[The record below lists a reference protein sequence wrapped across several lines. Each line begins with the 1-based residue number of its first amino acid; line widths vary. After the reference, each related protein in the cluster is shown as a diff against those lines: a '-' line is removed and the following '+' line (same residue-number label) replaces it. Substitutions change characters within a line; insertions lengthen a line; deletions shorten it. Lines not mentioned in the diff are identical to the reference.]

1 MDTPQIQLHDHWLG
15 TGTSIQSG
23 RINLQTKHHIS
34 FWFECFGPNIIG
46 IETQN
51 CKWNTTINL
60 MKIRVVKYLWK
71 GEINLLMINSCVQL
85 SGNKYPKYI
94 FVDTNLLFF
103 RFTNIVCRWP
113 GSVHNSFIFNNS
125 ALIQMLETSNACGW
139 LLGDSRLCNG
149 LRQYLMKPK
158 LNPSTQ
164 AEEKYNMAHAKTRVV
179 IERAFGVCKS
189 RFR

>member
-1 MDTPQIQLHDHWLG
+1 
-15 TGTSIQSG
+15 
-23 RINLQTKHHIS
+23 
-34 FWFECFGPNIIG
+34 
-46 IETQN
+46 
-51 CKWNTTINL
+51 

-71 GEINLLMINSCVQL
+71 GEINLLMIYSCVQL
-85 SGNKYPKYI
+85 NGNKYPKYI

-113 GSVHNSFIFNNS
+113 GSVHDSFIFCNS
-125 ALIQMLETSNACGW
+125 ALFQMLETSNASGW
-139 LLGDSRLCNG
+139 LLGDSGYG
-149 LRQYLMKPK
+149 LRQYLMTPK
-158 LNPSTQ
+158 LNPLTQ